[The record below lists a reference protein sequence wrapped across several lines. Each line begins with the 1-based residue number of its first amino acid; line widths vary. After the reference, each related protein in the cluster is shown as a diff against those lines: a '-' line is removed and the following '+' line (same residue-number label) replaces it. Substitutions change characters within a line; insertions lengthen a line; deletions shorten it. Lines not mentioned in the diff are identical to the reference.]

1 MLGAMDTRTR
11 LYRLAPALG
20 MALLLAAPAAP
31 AAVSMEGE
39 VLLDYYVAEVDAEG
53 YEFVDA
59 AFYVERIAN
68 TSSSAAGPL
77 SVAAWLT
84 DQASPS
90 GVGTDVAD
98 ADVGFIPGSSDL
110 LDFEDTVAADDAVPG
125 EYYAHVLLQDDSAPG
140 TYEDSRTLSPR
151 MLWRGGLE
159 AVGPLDVYRYGFA
172 NSLSVDFAQLRNRRT
187 DDAVT
192 NDIQLTLY
200 ATHGFGPASSGH
212 TLCSVRVSGLYA
224 GDYRHQ
230 PGFDCFPASIPDGD
244 YTLHLQV
251 EEVNG
256 RAGYSVLSGGDV
268 TFYGGKLDDGY
279 DDDGYY
285 EEGSV
290 YVAGGLGP
298 WMLLMLALS
307 ALMFRRSQ
315 S

>member
-1 MLGAMDTRTR
+1 MG
-11 LYRLAPALG
+11 
-20 MALLLAAPAAP
+20 LLLAAPTGRAG
-31 AAVSMEGE
+31 VTLDGE
-39 VLLDYYVAEVDAEG
+39 VLLDYYVADVDPEG

-59 AFYVERIAN
+59 GFYVERIAN
-68 TSSSAAGPL
+68 DSSTAAGPL
-77 SVAAWLT
+77 SVAGWLT
-84 DQASPS
+84 DHASPAGEGTDIAAA
-90 GVGTDVAD
+90 GVGT
-98 ADVGFIPGSSDL
+98 IPGSSDL

-140 TYEDSRTLSPR
+140 TYEDARTMSPR

-159 AVGPLDVYRYGFA
+159 AIGPLDVYARGFG
-172 NSLSVDFAQLRNRRT
+172 NGLSVDFARLRNNRI
-187 DDAVT
+187 DNAVT

-212 TLCSVRVSGLYA
+212 TLCSTRFSGLYA
-224 GDYRHQ
+224 GDFLDQ

-268 TFYGGKLDDGY
+268 TFRGGQLDDGY
-279 DDDGYY
+279 DEDGY
-285 EEGSV
+285 V
-290 YVAGGLGP
+290 YVAGALGP
-298 WMLLMLALS
+298 WTLLLLALPG
-307 ALMFRRSQ
+307 LMFRRRQ